1 MDLSFNFIRNLKR
14 GCIAILGL
22 VIVQFSCLSAA
33 EYSSEP
39 IIHSVFPLGGQ
50 IGQTFPIKLRGEYL
64 NESYDLWF
72 DSDFISATILGLE
85 TDSTSGNNKELNSV

>member
-1 MDLSFNFIRNLKR
+1 MDLSFNYIRNLKR

-64 NESYDLWF
+64 NESYALWF
-72 DSDFISATILGLE
+72 ASDSISAT
-85 TDSTSGNNKELNSV
+85 NSWSAALLKFHFFW